1 MLTTNIRGGKV
12 FAAEQKI
19 CELKKR
25 IFKTKKRLKK
35 IINSKEI
42 IRKATNNTNNA
53 KSEKYGLE
61 PEIIEKSV

>member
-25 IFKTKKRLKK
+25 IFKTKKRLK
-35 IINSKEI
+35 
-42 IRKATNNTNNA
+42 NNN
-53 KSEKYGLE
+53 KL
-61 PEIIEKSV
+61 